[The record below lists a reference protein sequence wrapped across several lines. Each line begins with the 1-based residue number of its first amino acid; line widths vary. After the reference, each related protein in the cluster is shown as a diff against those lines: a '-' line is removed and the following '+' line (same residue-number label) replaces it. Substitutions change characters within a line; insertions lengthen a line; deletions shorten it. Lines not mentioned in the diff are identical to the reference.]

1 MKNQC
6 VENCENCNEKAT
18 YVCGVC
24 GKGYNTIEERN
35 KCEAKCLHDR
45 YEAEKKFK
53 EEKLRKEQEIRKKEV
68 DMALDN
74 YLNLRKEYVKDYGK
88 YNVVRTFNDSN
99 NSIWLW

>member
-6 VENCENCNEKAT
+6 VENCNEKTT

-24 GKGYNTIEERN
+24 GKGYSTIEERN

-53 EEKLRKEQEIRKKEV
+53 EEKLRKEQE
-68 DMALDN
+68 
-74 YLNLRKEYVKDYGK
+74 NLRKEYVKDYGK
-88 YNVVRTFNDSN
+88 YNVVRTFSNYNDPN